1 MLGRRAYKTQTGR
14 RRWLYRVWGS
24 PSIHVRQKWSAVW
37 PLVSDLPQENL
48 EILDL
53 GCGRGDW
60 VLEIAAR
67 RPGWKVIGV
76 DRSEDAVA
84 TAEAGVGALALDNVR
99 LRVSDFFDYA
109 AQKPFDVV
117 LSVAAIHYAARDG
130 RIDELFD
137 RMRSWVKPGGRLLLL
152 VPRRRA
158 RVPFSGRLP
167 QNEWHSVFSAAEL
180 QRLCAEH
187 GFSVEML
194 AGTVGPR
201 RTIAKQFDWLVQ
213 TRSPV
218 LRALAYPLIWL
229 LSASERPVFASP
241 QIPTAFWTLSARAL

>member
-1 MLGRRAYKTQTGR
+1 MLGRHAYKTQSGG
-14 RRWLYRVWGS
+14 RRWLYRVWGA
-24 PSIHVRQKWSAVW
+24 PSIHARQKWSAVW
-37 PLVSDLPQENL
+37 PLVSGLPEQNL

-53 GCGRGDW
+53 GCGSGDW
-60 VLEIAAR
+60 LLEIAAR

-76 DRSEDAVA
+76 DRNRDAVA
-84 TAEAGVGALALDNVR
+84 TAEVGVGALALDNVR
-99 LRVSDFFDYA
+99 LRVSDFFEYA

-152 VPRRRA
+152 VPRARA
-158 RVPFSGRLP
+158 RVPFSRRLP
-167 QNEWHSVFSAAEL
+167 QNEWHAVFEDTDL
-180 QRLCAEH
+180 RRLCREH
-187 GFSVEML
+187 GFSIEML

-201 RTIAKQFDWLVQ
+201 RTIAKQIDWLVQ
-213 TRSPV
+213 SRRPL

-229 LSASERPVFASP
+229 LSATERPLFESP
-241 QIPTAFWTLSARAL
+241 GIPTAFWTLSARAL

>member
-1 MLGRRAYKTQTGR
+1 MLGRHAYKSQSGG
-14 RRWLYRVWGS
+14 RRWLYRVWGA

-37 PLVSDLPQENL
+37 PLVSELPEQDL

-53 GCGRGDW
+53 GCGKGDW

-76 DRSEDAVA
+76 DRSPEAVA
-84 TAEAGVGALALDNVR
+84 RAEAGVGALALENVR

-117 LSVAAIHYAARDG
+117 LSIAAIHYAARDG

-158 RVPFSGRLP
+158 RVPFSRRLP
-167 QNEWHSVFSAAEL
+167 RQEWHSVFSAADLL
-180 QRLCAEH
+180 QLCEAH
-187 GFSVEML
+187 GFAVESL
-194 AGTVGPR
+194 SGTVGPR
-201 RTIAKQFDWLVQ
+201 RTVAKQIDWLVNSRWPAL
-213 TRSPV
+213 RS
-218 LRALAYPLIWL
+218 LAYPLIWL
-229 LSASERPVFASP
+229 LSATEPPVFASR
-241 QIPTAFWTLSARAL
+241 QIPTAFWTLSARAH